1 VKSITSEINIHQ
13 KALVNIISSLP
24 VKAVGMTKNV
34 GPENGGSR
42 VIKGRQI
49 QSWKMRDQMSML
61 ENAGPENVCPAFPV
75 PPTVVVLYCT
85 HKYLN
90 YKSLL

>member
-1 VKSITSEINIHQ
+1 
-13 KALVNIISSLP
+13 
-24 VKAVGMTKNV
+24 MTKNV

-61 ENAGPENVCPAFPV
+61 ENAGPENFLSAVGC
-75 PPTVVVLYCT
+75 L
-85 HKYLN
+85 
-90 YKSLL
+90 